1 MVLASGM
8 VAAVAA
14 GSALM
19 VMARSIWAQIEP
31 TIIVNEG
38 AKTDGR
44 VGVHADHAA
53 ETASS

>member
-1 MVLASGM
+1 M